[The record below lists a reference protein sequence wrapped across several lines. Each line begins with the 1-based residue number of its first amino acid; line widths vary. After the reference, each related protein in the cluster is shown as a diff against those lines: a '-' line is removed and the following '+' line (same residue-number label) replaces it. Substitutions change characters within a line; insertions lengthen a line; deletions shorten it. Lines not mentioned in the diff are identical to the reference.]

1 MAITTTTISK
11 SAGWASTD
19 VIYQLEE
26 AFTWLGWHGSQISGI
41 VTGFQWNGGGDINA
55 SATYEEVYPSTTSG
69 IGTGASFYIYRSS
82 GGLIN
87 EIYVN
92 RSGVGYTNGEYLT
105 ISAENIGGSGNGAVA
120 IGITVFVDGGASPVG
135 YGTTNAFFDKDVTAG
150 STYPWGVLKLDV
162 DSNKKFGT
170 TYRGMQVNGTTMYV
184 KNGSGFLP
192 SNTSIQGNGGNYT
205 GHRFAGVSGLDISSS
220 EVAVYGSPR
229 YANNSLISYNQSSFT
244 FASSNSYQLDL
255 NVFRSSIDPNFA
267 VLSYKHPTLSSTNL
281 SGNTYQTFIIHN
293 FTSSLYD
300 LDQFF
305 LGGTTYISPSG
316 TSLIFQTFVNG
327 SNNDTIRTA
336 EFGHINDSSVNNKYA
351 TYTSSAY
358 PTSSTDT
365 YFTPYFRGSSN
376 STGKGQNGQGTLSSN
391 AYFNAV
397 IKGIPLNPLLVPS
410 PYYIPDD
417 FVLIDFEYNVP
428 NANIQQGDTITIS
441 GSEVYTVITG
451 SYNQTTTTRGLL
463 FCARTV

>member
-41 VTGFQWNGGGDINA
+41 VTGFQWSGGGDINA
-55 SATYEEVYPSTTSG
+55 SAYYEEVYPSTTSG
-69 IGTGASFYIYRSS
+69 IGTGASFWIYR
-82 GGLIN
+82 GGGGTISQ
-87 EIYVN
+87 IYVN
-92 RSGVGYTNGEYLT
+92 RPGVGYTNGEYLT
-105 ISAENIGGSGNGAVA
+105 LSAENIGGSANGAVA

-150 STYPWGVLKLDV
+150 STHPWGVLKLEV

-170 TYRGMQVNGTTMYV
+170 TYRGMQVNGTTIYNR
-184 KNGSGFLP
+184 NGSSFNP
-192 SNTSIQGNGGNYT
+192 SNINNSANGGNYF
-205 GHRFAGVSGLDISSS
+205 GNRFAGTSGLDFTTS
-220 EVAVYGSPR
+220 ELFYNTTYS
-229 YANNSLISYNQSSFT
+229 NNSLLSGTQSSFT

-255 NVFRSSIDPNFA
+255 NVFRSGIDPDFA
-267 VLSYKHPTLSSTNL
+267 VLSYRHPTLSSTNIN
-281 SGNTYQTFIIHN
+281 GNTYQTFIVHN
-293 FTSSLYD
+293 FKSFLYD
-300 LDQFF
+300 LDQLF
-305 LGGTTYISPSG
+305 LGGTTYINPSG
-316 TSLIFQTFVNG
+316 TSFIFTTYVNG
-327 SNNDTIRTA
+327 GNTDTIRTA
-336 EFGHINDSSVNNKYA
+336 EFGHINDSSVGYKYA
-351 TYTSSAY
+351 TYTSSTY
-358 PTSSTDT
+358 PRSSTDRD
-365 YFTPYFRGSSN
+365 FTPYFRGPLN
-376 STGKGQNGQGTLSSN
+376 STGKGILGQGNLSSN

-417 FVLIDFEYNVP
+417 FVLIDFEYNIP

-441 GSEVYTVITG
+441 GSEVYTVISG
-451 SYNQTTTTRGLL
+451 AYDQTTVTRGLL

>member
-11 SAGWASTD
+11 AAGWASTD

-26 AFTWLGWHGSQISGI
+26 AFTWLGWHGSRISGI
-41 VTGFQWNGGGDINA
+41 VTGFQWSGGGDINT
-55 SATYEEVYPSTTSG
+55 SAYYEEVYPSTTSG
-69 IGTGASFYIYRSS
+69 IGTGASFYIARNI
-82 GGLIN
+82 GGTIS

-92 RSGVGYTNGEYLT
+92 RSGVGYTNGEYITL
-105 ISAENIGGSGNGAVA
+105 SAADIGGSGNGAVA

-170 TYRGMQVNGTTMYV
+170 TYRGMQVNGTTIYV
-184 KNGSGFLP
+184 KNGSGFVP
-192 SNTSIQGNGGNYT
+192 SNTSIQGNGGNYL
-205 GHRFAGVSGLDISSS
+205 GDRFAGVSGLDVGTQEIAINS
-220 EVAVYGSPR
+220 R
-229 YANNSLISYNQSSFT
+229 YVNNGLIGYSQSGFT

-255 NVFRSSIDPNFA
+255 NVFKSSIDPNFA

-300 LDQFF
+300 LDQLF

-316 TSLIFQTFVNG
+316 TSLLFSTHVNG
-327 SNNDTIRTA
+327 SNTDTIRTA
-336 EFGHINDSSVNNKYA
+336 EFGHINDSSVGIKYA

-358 PTSSTDT
+358 PTSNTEFN
-365 YFTPYFRGSSN
+365 FTPYFRGSSN
-376 STGKGQNGQGTLSSN
+376 STGKGQFGQGTLSSN
-391 AYFNAV
+391 VYFNAV
-397 IKGIPLNPLLVPS
+397 IKGIPLNPILVPS

-417 FVLIDFEYNVP
+417 FVLIDFEYNIP

>member
-11 SAGWASTD
+11 AAGWASTD

-41 VTGFQWNGGGDINA
+41 VTGFQWSGGGDINA
-55 SATYEEVYPSTTSG
+55 SAYYEEVYQTTTTG
-69 IGTGASFYIYRSS
+69 IGTGASFYIYRES
-82 GGLIN
+82 GGTIN
-87 EIYVN
+87 GIYVN
-92 RSGVGYTNGEYLT
+92 RPGVGYTQGEYLT
-105 ISAENIGGSGNGAVA
+105 LSAEDIGGSSNGAVA

-150 STYPWGVLKLDV
+150 STRPWGVLKLEV
-162 DSNKKFGT
+162 DPNKKFGT
-170 TYRGMQVNGTTMYV
+170 TYRAMQVSGNSLIF
-184 KNGSGFLP
+184 KNGSSFNP
-192 SNTSIQGNGGNYT
+192 SNTSITGNGGNYY
-205 GHRFAGVSGLDISSS
+205 GHRFAGSSALDISPS
-220 EVAVYGSPR
+220 ELFSGTSYVNTSTTP
-229 YANNSLISYNQSSFT
+229 YAQSNFT

-255 NVFRSSIDPNFA
+255 NVFRSGIDPDFA
-267 VLSYKHPTLSSTNL
+267 VFSYRHPTLSSTNIT
-281 SGNTYQTFIIHN
+281 GNTYQTFIIHN

-305 LGGTTYISPSG
+305 LGGTTYIGPSG
-316 TSLIFQTFVNG
+316 TVLYFTTYVNG
-327 SNNDTIRTA
+327 SNDDTIRTA
-336 EFGHINDSSVNNKYA
+336 EFGHVNDSSVGYKNA

-358 PTSSTDT
+358 PTSNTET
-365 YFTPYFRGSSN
+365 HFTPYFRGSLN
-376 STGKGQNGQGTLSSN
+376 STNKGVIGKGTLSSN
-391 AYFNAV
+391 TYFNAV

-417 FVLIDFEYNVP
+417 FVLIDFTYNIP

-451 SYNQTTTTRGLL
+451 AYNQTTTTRGIL